1 MSLSPK
7 LEKSDDS
14 NPSRSQDPSGDVQGS
29 QVPMQDDQLRKVL
42 DDIDLKIGQAIEEK
56 EAKNE
61 KLKLLYSHTRE
72 AKDSFTQAYK

>member
-1 MSLSPK
+1 
-7 LEKSDDS
+7 
-14 NPSRSQDPSGDVQGS
+14 
-29 QVPMQDDQLRKVL
+29 MQDDQLRKVL

-61 KLKLLYSHTRE
+61 KLKLLHNHTRE